1 MTTNPAP
8 PQPLLASRLHTLI
21 FLAILAAIAAWGAAS
36 QTRFGGAAAA
46 LSPAQKWA
54 AYSSVVVVQLLL
66 LRFIAVGIRKNGR
79 SLRDLVGNLSAAP
92 RTVAADLALAAGF
105 VAAALVLSP
114 LLARALGIHDD
125 VAKVIGPSGPAQT
138 AAWIL
143 VCISA
148 GAGEEISFRGYLQGQ
163 FARGT
168 SATSAAVLLQAAV
181 FAAAHAYQGWGPA
194 LLAGIYGLAFGAL
207 AAARRSLRPGILA
220 HTLVDVVGGIFP
232 G

>member
-8 PQPLLASRLHTLI
+8 RQPLLASRRHTLI
-21 FLAILAAIAAWGAAS
+21 VLAILAAIAAWGAAS
-36 QTRFGGAAAA
+36 RTRFGGAAAA

-66 LRFIAVGIRKNGR
+66 LRYIAVGIRKNGR
-79 SLRDLVGNLSAAP
+79 SLLDLVGNLSAAP

-105 VAAALVLSP
+105 VAASLVLSP
-114 LLARALGIHDD
+114 LLGRALGIQDE
-125 VAKVIGPSGPAQT
+125 VARVIGPSGPAQT

-143 VCISA
+143 VCVSA

-163 FARGT
+163 FARGM

-194 LLAGIYGLAFGAL
+194 LLAGLHGLAFGAL
-207 AAARRSLRPGILA
+207 AAARKSLRPGILA
-220 HTLVDVVGGIFP
+220 HTLVDIVGGIFR

>member
-8 PQPLLASRLHTLI
+8 PRPLLASRRHTLV

-54 AYSSVVVVQLLL
+54 AYASVVVVQLLL
-66 LRFIAVGIRKNGR
+66 LRYIAVGIRKDGR
-79 SLRDLVGNLSAAP
+79 SLLDLVGNLSTAP

-105 VAAALVLSP
+105 VAASLALSP
-114 LLARALGIHDD
+114 LLGRVLGIHDD
-125 VAKVIGPSGPAQT
+125 VARVIGPSGPAQT
-138 AAWIL
+138 GAWIL
-143 VCISA
+143 VCVSA
-148 GAGEEISFRGYLQGQ
+148 GVGEEISFRGYLQGQ

-168 SATSAAVLLQAAV
+168 SATSTAVLLQAAV
-181 FAAAHAYQGWGPA
+181 FAAAHAYQGWMPA
-194 LLAGIYGLAFGAL
+194 LFAGLYGLGFGAL
-207 AAARRSLRPGILA
+207 AAARKSLRPGILA
-220 HTLVDVVGGIFP
+220 HTLVDIVGGLLA